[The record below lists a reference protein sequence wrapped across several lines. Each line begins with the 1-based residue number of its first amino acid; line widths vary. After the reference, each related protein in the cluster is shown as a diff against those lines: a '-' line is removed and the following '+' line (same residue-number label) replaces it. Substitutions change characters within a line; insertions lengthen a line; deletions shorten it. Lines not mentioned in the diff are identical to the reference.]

1 MSKKNEVEVPVAG
14 PVSPERDP
22 YRALSQDGKTID
34 WDYLEERLERARL
47 AGLRMGNPPFDLLEP
62 LTDAELAEI
71 AESKR
76 RLRALP
82 PTKAE
87 KSSVELIRE
96 MRGEPGPWLGKDEDE
111 GEDEDGL

>member
-1 MSKKNEVEVPVAG
+1 MSKKNEVEVPAAG

-47 AGLRMGNPPFDLLEP
+47 AGLRMGNPPFELEP

-71 AESKR
+71 AETT
-76 RLRALP
+76 RLYRALP
-82 PTKAE
+82 PTPAE

-96 MRGEPGPWLGKDEDE
+96 MRGAPGPWLGEDDD
-111 GEDEDGL
+111 EDEDGL